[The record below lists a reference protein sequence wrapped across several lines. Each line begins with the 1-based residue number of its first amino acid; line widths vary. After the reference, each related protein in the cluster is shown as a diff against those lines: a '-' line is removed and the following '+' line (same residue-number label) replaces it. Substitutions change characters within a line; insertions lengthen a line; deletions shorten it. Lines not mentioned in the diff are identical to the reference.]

1 MLSRV
6 AERVFWMARYLERAE
21 STARIA
27 NTFSQIR
34 MDLPRGSEL
43 PWQTLLE
50 IFGADGNFDDLK
62 RSASEHSVLNF
73 MLARV
78 GNPNSIRFS
87 VTAARENARTA
98 REVLPEEVWE
108 LVNELHLFTKEFA
121 EKSVARRNRF
131 DFLMQIVTRCQ
142 ALSGLMMTT
151 QTRDHAY
158 RFITFGHLVERLDL
172 NARVI
177 LAVSAAIDSREG
189 ANPAFDGLIWA
200 GFLEALSALG
210 TYKRSVGPM
219 VEPHSA
225 LNFVIR
231 NPDLPRSIVYCLNT
245 IRMSLKSMKSSEKV
259 ITPIDQSLKN
269 MYTFDAEEMSVETMH
284 NFVSGI
290 QSCAE
295 RLTNN
300 ATNNWFL
307 PISL

>member
-27 NTFSQIR
+27 NTFSQLR

-50 IFGADGNFDDLK
+50 IFGADGNFGDLR

-259 ITPIDQSLKN
+259 ITPIDQSLKSI
-269 MYTFDAEEMSVETMH
+269 YTFDAEEMSVETMH
-284 NFVSGI
+284 NFVSGV

>member
-50 IFGADGNFDDLK
+50 IFGADGNFGDLR

-259 ITPIDQSLKN
+259 ITPIDQSLKSI
-269 MYTFDAEEMSVETMH
+269 YTFDAEEMSVETMH
-284 NFVSGI
+284 NFVSGV

>member
-177 LAVSAAIDSREG
+177 LAVSAAIDSRAR

-259 ITPIDQSLKN
+259 ITPIDQSLKSL
-269 MYTFDAEEMSVETMH
+269 YTFDAEEMSVETMH

>member
-50 IFGADGNFDDLK
+50 IFGADGNFGDLR

-259 ITPIDQSLKN
+259 ITPIDQSLKTI
-269 MYTFDAEEMSVETMH
+269 YTFDAEEMPVETMH
-284 NFVSGI
+284 NFVSGV

-307 PISL
+307 PISS

>member
-189 ANPAFDGLIWA
+189 ANPAFDGLVPCSLA
-200 GFLEALSALG
+200 
-210 TYKRSVGPM
+210 V
-219 VEPHSA
+219 
-225 LNFVIR
+225 LN
-231 NPDLPRSIVYCLNT
+231 P
-245 IRMSLKSMKSSEKV
+245 LKSPSLAFKSTSYIPLPV
-259 ITPIDQSLKN
+259 LSTISMNGVASSLGFAFN
-269 MYTFDAEEMSVETMH
+269 LM
-284 NFVSGI
+284 
-290 QSCAE
+290 
-295 RLTNN
+295 
-300 ATNNWFL
+300 
-307 PISL
+307 

>member
-1 MLSRV
+1 MV
-6 AERVFWMARYLERAE
+6 
-21 STARIA
+21 ICKK
-27 NTFSQIR
+27 Q
-34 MDLPRGSEL
+34 
-43 PWQTLLE
+43 
-50 IFGADGNFDDLK
+50 
-62 RSASEHSVLNF
+62 
-73 MLARV
+73 
-78 GNPNSIRFS
+78 
-87 VTAARENARTA
+87 
-98 REVLPEEVWE
+98 EEVWE

-219 VEPHSA
+219 VVWRLRNGSA
-225 LNFVIR
+225 TGAGGRL
-231 NPDLPRSIVYCLNT
+231 C
-245 IRMSLKSMKSSEKV
+245 SS
-259 ITPIDQSLKN
+259 S
-269 MYTFDAEEMSVETMH
+269 
-284 NFVSGI
+284 
-290 QSCAE
+290 
-295 RLTNN
+295 R
-300 ATNNWFL
+300 
-307 PISL
+307 

>member
-259 ITPIDQSLKN
+259 ITPIDQSLKSL
-269 MYTFDAEEMSVETMH
+269 YTFDAEEMSVETMH
-284 NFVSGI
+284 NFVSGV

-300 ATNNWFL
+300 VTNNWFL